1 MAMEF
6 YTELSTQI
14 DNQECLKLEK
24 ITKVNLIEQDIIKA
38 AAQCNESKAIG
49 EDQFFVSLLKDKD
62 LGKNIK
68 LQLVKMLNLDFI
80 EVLETLTSSSSL

>member
-24 ITKVNLIEQDIIKA
+24 ITKENLIEQDIIKA

-49 EDQFFVSLLKDKD
+49 ED
-62 LGKNIK
+62 
-68 LQLVKMLNLDFI
+68 
-80 EVLETLTSSSSL
+80 